1 MRCPE
6 CVNARTKVL
15 DTRISRDSNEKHNAI
30 LRRGGEVWA
39 WWEPEGFRVRK
50 RQCGA
55 CKHSFFSIEVGIEDL
70 NQAID
75 DLRQVNEIQ
84 RKRVIDLE
92 RHNDEMRQIISRVKS

>member
-1 MRCPE
+1 MRCPK
-6 CVNARTKVL
+6 CLHSKTKVL
-15 DTRISRDSNEKHNAI
+15 DTRISRESNEKHNAI
-30 LRRGGEVWA
+30 LRRGGAGWA

-50 RQCGA
+50 RQCSE
-55 CKHSFFSIEVGIEDL
+55 CSHTFYSIEVGIEDL

-92 RHNDEMRQIISRVKS
+92 SHNEEMRQIIARSKT